1 MVPPAE
7 PRSYY
12 GQSVI
17 NPPVWKS
24 EIPWYFFTG
33 GLAGASLPL
42 SLAAS
47 LQGNDALARRAAFGA
62 LGGAVV
68 SPALLVSDLGRPERF
83 LYMLRVFKV
92 TSPMSVGSWILTG
105 FGATSALGAA
115 RELLGRMPRAGR
127 AAQVAGSLLGAGMAT
142 YTAALVANTAVPAW
156 HEARRELPFVFAASA
171 VASAGGFAAA
181 LTPVRHAGPA
191 RAMAIAGGVTEVA
204 LTGRMERR
212 LGFVGEPYRAGTPQ
226 RLATAAKAPH
236 GRRLGAHGAR
246 RGATLGRGGCG
257 PGADGRRGRRAL
269 GHLPGGDGV
278 REGPQVHRRATARP
292 ARAARLARRRR
303 HDPRADVQRT
313 VAAAAV
319 AAGDLL
325 QHGGPHVQLDLLGH
339 AQAVVH
345 EVRQP
350 VARS

>member
-17 NPPVWKS
+17 NPPIWKS

-204 LTGRMERR
+204 LTGWMERR

-226 RLATAAKAPH
+226 RLATAAKALTAAGSVLMARAG
-236 GRRLGAHGAR
+236 GRRSG
-246 RGATLGRGGCG
+246 
-257 PGADGRRGRRAL
+257 
-269 GHLPGGDGV
+269 
-278 REGPQVHRRATARP
+278 
-292 ARAARLARRRR
+292 
-303 HDPRADVQRT
+303 
-313 VAAAAV
+313 AAAAGLALMAG
-319 AAGDLL
+319 AAAERWAIFQAGMASAKDPRYTV
-325 QHGGPHVQLDLLGH
+325 GPQRDRLEQR
-339 AQAVVH
+339 A
-345 EVRQP
+345 
-350 VARS
+350 

>member
-1 MVPPAE
+1 VSPGEPTMVPPAE

-17 NPPVWKS
+17 NPPIWKS

-226 RLATAAKAPH
+226 RLATAAKALTAAGSVLMARA
-236 GRRLGAHGAR
+236 GRRRSG
-246 RGATLGRGGCG
+246 
-257 PGADGRRGRRAL
+257 
-269 GHLPGGDGV
+269 
-278 REGPQVHRRATARP
+278 
-292 ARAARLARRRR
+292 
-303 HDPRADVQRT
+303 
-313 VAAAAV
+313 AAAAGLALMAG
-319 AAGDLL
+319 AAAERWAIFRAGMASAKDPRYTV
-325 QHGGPHVQLDLLGH
+325 GPQRDRLEQR
-339 AQAVVH
+339 A
-345 EVRQP
+345 
-350 VARS
+350 

>member
-17 NPPVWKS
+17 NPPIWKS

-204 LTGRMERR
+204 LTGWMERR
-212 LGFVGEPYRAGTPQ
+212 LGFVGEPYRAGAPH
-226 RLATAAKAPH
+226 RLATAAKALTAAGSVLMARG
-236 GRRLGAHGAR
+236 GRRRSG
-246 RGATLGRGGCG
+246 
-257 PGADGRRGRRAL
+257 
-269 GHLPGGDGV
+269 
-278 REGPQVHRRATARP
+278 
-292 ARAARLARRRR
+292 
-303 HDPRADVQRT
+303 
-313 VAAAAV
+313 AAAAGLALMAG
-319 AAGDLL
+319 AAAERWAIFQAGMASAKDPRYTV
-325 QHGGPHVQLDLLGH
+325 GPQRDRLEQR
-339 AQAVVH
+339 A
-345 EVRQP
+345 
-350 VARS
+350 

>member
-17 NPPVWKS
+17 NPPIWKS

-47 LQGNDALARRAAFGA
+47 LQGNEALARRAAFGA

-226 RLATAAKAPH
+226 RLATAAKALTAAGSVLMARAG
-236 GRRLGAHGAR
+236 GRRSG
-246 RGATLGRGGCG
+246 
-257 PGADGRRGRRAL
+257 
-269 GHLPGGDGV
+269 
-278 REGPQVHRRATARP
+278 
-292 ARAARLARRRR
+292 
-303 HDPRADVQRT
+303 
-313 VAAAAV
+313 AAAAGLALMAG
-319 AAGDLL
+319 AAAERWAIFQAGMASAKDPRYTV
-325 QHGGPHVQLDLLGH
+325 GPQRDRLEQR
-339 AQAVVH
+339 A
-345 EVRQP
+345 
-350 VARS
+350 